1 MNGQQS
7 LNPTKFEE
15 LKTLVN
21 SEELDGDV
29 SKAYRGNKAAGV
41 RVRKAMQEAKVLA
54 QETREEMLSIK
65 ENLPNTKS

>member
-7 LNPTKFEE
+7 FNPTKFNKLLTLITSEDV
-15 LKTLVN
+15 LKDQ
-21 SEELDGDV
+21 E
-29 SKAYRGNKAAGV
+29 KAYRGNKAAGV
-41 RVRKAMQEAKVLA
+41 RLRKAMQEAKVLA